1 MNAAIHILWAIQANN
16 ILEVDSFG
24 QRIIL
29 LHYTYN
35 FSNKFLQKMIV
46 DFTPPKKV
54 QSDKKNTDPDL

>member
-1 MNAAIHILWAIQANN
+1 MNAAIHILWAIPANN

-35 FSNKFLQKMIV
+35 FSHKFLQKMIIR
-46 DFTPPKKV
+46 FYTPQKG
-54 QSDKKNTDPDL
+54 TIW